1 MFSILFSS
9 IYLISSSPI
18 LTPHSQP
25 TKTIVNCH
33 SVSLVKASEIDLY
46 HDIATCQSNKLFFSS
61 FLYRIMYVVFPFF
74 SFFFFFKHF
83 SGSPSYHNN
92 KREKNFVYYRSGV
105 VWEVKGGRNVWF
117 EWRRAAPSFLLLPR
131 VFFLFFLG
139 RRSTSTPLAFSL
151 RLRHVQS
158 IIVIKKTYVSWSSP
172 RFFFFAPESQ
182 RNQRCRERDSA
193 ESDGSLSATL
203 MWLEKY
209 CVFFFFF
216 FFFHFKGRRLSG
228 RKKKKRKIE
237 RRQWMWRSQRRTAGN
252 SPSTMKRIKYSS
264 TTHTK
269 KEACKLVTFFII
281 DLLPFLLLVRYP
293 PFIFILQFLCC

>member
-1 MFSILFSS
+1 MANPVWKKLRPFSPLTARGDTRDSLLRIKNKKNKRILSIHPVGSNPAKCLSNNNQKKKPFWREPISRNYAVRTSLTRTMFSILFSS

-131 VFFLFFLG
+131 VFFFVSFWVEG
-139 RRSTSTPLAFSL
+139 RR
-151 RLRHVQS
+151 
-158 IIVIKKTYVSWSSP
+158 
-172 RFFFFAPESQ
+172 
-182 RNQRCRERDSA
+182 
-193 ESDGSLSATL
+193 
-203 MWLEKY
+203 
-209 CVFFFFF
+209 
-216 FFFHFKGRRLSG
+216 RRLWLSLFV
-228 RKKKKRKIE
+228 
-237 RRQWMWRSQRRTAGN
+237 
-252 SPSTMKRIKYSS
+252 Y
-264 TTHTK
+264 
-269 KEACKLVTFFII
+269 VTSN
-281 DLLPFLLLVRYP
+281 
-293 PFIFILQFLCC
+293 Q